1 MNIAVIGGGSRCRIL
16 LDLIGKHKFQELN
29 PKVVAV
35 ADKNEN
41 APGMVKA
48 REEDIYTTTDY
59 YEFFETEEIDLLIE
73 LTGNPDVY
81 LDVIGKKKKTVRALD
96 HNTAILFWEIS
107 SILSE
112 QKLTEQM
119 LQKTRAMYG
128 VLINELIQEDVMV
141 IAPGFHIQDINNN
154 MLKRLGLEREDA
166 IGKYCYE
173 ISHNQDKPCSG
184 ENHPCPLLTTLK
196 TQKTCS
202 KTHVHVDEK
211 NKEVFY
217 NVSCYPLVEEGEMVA
232 IIEIWR
238 DITKDINLQRLMMH
252 QEKLASI
259 GRLAA
264 GVAHEINNPMTT
276 ILTSAMLAQEDLESE
291 DPIYEELQ
299 IIADETKRCSRI
311 VKSLL
316 DFARHSKPSIGET
329 NLNDIV
335 QESITLT
342 RKQATFNDVTLEEN
356 LGENLPLIYVDKDQ
370 IEQVFIN
377 LSQNAIE
384 ATEPGGKVSFT
395 TRLGSKEGTV
405 EIVVSDTGKGIP
417 KEDLRKI
424 FEPFFT
430 TKESGTGLGMSIT
443 LGHIHQHGGIINVES
458 KPGLGTTFMV
468 RLPIKK
474 EDDNDQQ

>member
-1 MNIAVIGGGSRCRIL
+1 MNIAVIGGGRRCRIL
-16 LDLIGKHKFQELN
+16 LDLIGKHKFQELK

-48 REEDIYTTTDY
+48 REEGIYTTTDY

-73 LTGNPDVY
+73 LTGNQDVY
-81 LDVIGKKKKTVRALD
+81 LDVIGKKRKTVRALD

-107 SILSE
+107 SVLSE
-112 QKLTEQM
+112 QKMTEQI
-119 LQKTRAMYG
+119 LQKTRAIYG

-141 IAPGFHIQDINNN
+141 IAPGFHIQDINNT
-154 MLKRLGLEREDA
+154 MLKRLGLTKEEALGR
-166 IGKYCYE
+166 YCYE
-173 ISHNQDKPCSG
+173 VSHNQDKPCSG
-184 ENHPCPLLTTLK
+184 ENHPCPLLKTLK
-196 TQKTCS
+196 TQRVNS
-202 KTHVHVDEK
+202 RTHVHVDEK

-217 NVSCYPLVEEGEMVA
+217 SVTCYPLVEEGEMSAV
-232 IIEIWR
+232 IEIWR

-276 ILTSAMLAQEDLESE
+276 ILTSAMLAQEDMDPE
-291 DPIYEELQ
+291 DPNYEELQ
-299 IIADETKRCSRI
+299 VIADETKRCSRI

-316 DFARHSKPSIGET
+316 DFARHSKPTISESNI
-329 NLNDIV
+329 NDIV
-335 QESITLT
+335 KESITLT
-342 RKQATFNDVTLEEN
+342 QKQAKFNDVNLEEN
-356 LGENLPLIYVDKDQ
+356 LSEDLPLIYVDKDQ
-370 IEQVFIN
+370 IEQAIIN

-384 ATEPGGKVSFT
+384 ATEPGGLVSFK
-395 TRLGSKEGTV
+395 TRLGTKEGTV
-405 EIVVSDTGKGIP
+405 EIEVSDTGKGIP

-443 LGHIHQHGGIINVES
+443 LGHIQQHGGIINVES
-458 KPGLGTTFMV
+458 KPGMGTTFMV
-468 RLPIKK
+468 RLPIQK
-474 EDDNDQQ
+474 EDDNDQ

>member
-1 MNIAVIGGGSRCRIL
+1 MNIAVIGGGNRCRIL
-16 LDLIGKHKFQELN
+16 LDLFAEHKFQNLD
-29 PKVVAV
+29 PKVIAV

-41 APGMVKA
+41 APGMIKA
-48 REEDIYTTTDY
+48 REKGIYTTSDY
-59 YEFFETEEIDLLIE
+59 YEFFDDDDIDLLIE
-73 LTGNPDVY
+73 LTGNQDIY
-81 LDVIGKKKKTVRALD
+81 LDIINKKKKTMRAID
-96 HNTAILFWEIS
+96 HTTALLFWEIS
-107 SILSE
+107 SVLSE
-112 QKLTEQM
+112 QQTTEQI
-119 LQKTRAMYG
+119 LNETRAMYG

-154 MLKRLGLEREDA
+154 MLKRLGMKKEDA
-166 IGKYCYE
+166 IGRYCYE
-173 ISHNQDKPCSG
+173 VSHNRDKPCSG
-184 ENHPCPLLTTLK
+184 ENHPCPLLKTLK
-196 TQKTCS
+196 TQQVNS
-202 KTHVHVDEK
+202 RTHVHVDEK

-217 NVSCYPLVEEGEMVA
+217 SITCYPLVEQGEVA
-232 IIEIWR
+232 AVIEIWR

-276 ILTSAMLAQEDLESE
+276 ILTSAMLAQEDM
-291 DPIYEELQ
+291 DPDDPNYEELQ

-316 DFARHSKPSIGET
+316 DFARHSKPSIGEY

-335 QESITLT
+335 QDSITLT
-342 RKQATFNDVTLEEN
+342 RKQAKFNDVTIEEN
-356 LGENLPLIYVDKDQ
+356 LSENLPLVYVDKDQ
-370 IEQVFIN
+370 IEQAMIN

-384 ATEPGGKVSFT
+384 ATDPGGKVSFT
-395 TRLGSKEGTV
+395 TRLGSKEGTI

-417 KEDLRKI
+417 KEDVRKI

-458 KPGLGTTFMV
+458 KPGLGTMFTI

-474 EDDNDQQ
+474 EDDNDQ